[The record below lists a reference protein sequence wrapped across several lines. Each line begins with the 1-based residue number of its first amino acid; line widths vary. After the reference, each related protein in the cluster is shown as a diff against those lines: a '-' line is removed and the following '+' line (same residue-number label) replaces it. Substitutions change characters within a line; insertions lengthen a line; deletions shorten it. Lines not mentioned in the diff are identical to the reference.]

1 MITKIFKIRKQR
13 KMTQETL
20 ASLVGLTQGQ
30 ITRIENGQTDIGLD
44 QLSKFAKALNVRL
57 IDLLPDEILPNPI
70 SPEEEE
76 LLKLFRKSKGTN
88 NTEPETKAG

>member
-44 QLSKFAKALNVRL
+44 QLSKFAKALNVRPVN
-57 IDLLPDEILPNPI
+57 DN
-70 SPEEEE
+70 
-76 LLKLFRKSKGTN
+76 
-88 NTEPETKAG
+88 